1 MATQIAVITG
11 AGSGIGRAAARALG
25 CAGFD
30 VALLGRNE
38 ERLHATAHNLAR
50 HAVRTFVLSVDVT
63 DAQAMQDAAHR
74 VENELGPISVWV
86 NCAGA
91 RVVGQ
96 VAALNAQ
103 DIARATQVTYLG
115 SVNGTLAALNVMRRR
130 AQGAIINLDLAPTL
144 RDLPLQAAENGS
156 RAALRG
162 FCNSLRTELRHD
174 ADRIRIVMVEL
185 PAINT
190 PHYSWTRNLTG
201 KRLKPFGPVY
211 EPEVAAEAI
220 CRAAFTTSRSIS
232 IGWANSFAALWR
244 FAGPGCREARLA
256 SHGYKAQ
263 MSHDWA
269 TGPQPDAL
277 YTSAPGA
284 YGSEGAFEARAR
296 RLNSPLTVFVSSG
309 LRASIF
315 GALGA
320 MVLSAALNHIR
331 RCRKP

>member
-25 CAGFD
+25 RAGFD
-30 VALLGRNE
+30 VALLGRDR
-38 ERLHATAHNLAR
+38 ERLQATAQNLAQ
-50 HAVRTFVLSVDVT
+50 HSVRTLVLSVDVA
-63 DAQAMQDAAHR
+63 DAQAVQDAANR
-74 VENELGPISVWV
+74 IESELGPVSVWA

-91 RVVGQ
+91 TVVGQ
-96 VAALNAQ
+96 VATLPAQ

-130 AQGAIINLDLAPTL
+130 GHGAIINLDLAPTL

-174 ADRIRIVMVEL
+174 ADHIRIVMVDL

-190 PHYSWTRNLTG
+190 PHYGWTRNLTG

-232 IGWANSFAALWR
+232 IGWANSFATLWR
-244 FAGPGCREARLA
+244 LAGRSCREARLA

-263 MSHDWA
+263 MSHDWVE
-269 TGPQPDAL
+269 GIQPDDL
-277 YTSAPGA
+277 YNPVPGA
-284 YGSEGAFEARAR
+284 YGAEGPFEAKAR
-296 RLNSPLTVFVSSG
+296 RLNSPFTIFVSSG
-309 LRASIF
+309 LRASLF
-315 GALGA
+315 GALVA
-320 MVLSAALNHIR
+320 MGLSAALNHIR
-331 RCRKP
+331 QCRKP

>member
-11 AGSGIGRAAARALG
+11 AGSGIGRASARALG
-25 CAGFD
+25 RAGFD
-30 VALLGRNE
+30 VALLGRDE
-38 ERLHATAHNLAR
+38 ERLNATAHNLAQ
-50 HAVRTFVLSVDVT
+50 HAIRTFVLSVDVT
-63 DAQAMQDAAHR
+63 DAQAMQDAAQQI
-74 VENELGPISVWV
+74 ENTLGPISVWA

-91 RVVGQ
+91 TVVGQ

-130 AQGAIINLDLAPTL
+130 GQGAIINLDLAPTL

-174 ADRIRIVMVEL
+174 ADHIRIVMVDL

-244 FAGPGCREARLA
+244 LAGPGCREARLA
-256 SHGYKAQ
+256 SPGYQAQ
-263 MSHDWA
+263 LSHDWA
-269 TGPQPDAL
+269 EGPQPDAL
-277 YTSAPGA
+277 YTSVPGA
-284 YGSEGAFEARAR
+284 YGAEGPFEAKAR

-309 LRASIF
+309 LRASLF
-315 GALGA
+315 GALAA
-320 MVLSAALNHIR
+320 MGVSAALNHIR
-331 RCRKP
+331 RCRRA

>member
-25 CAGFD
+25 RAGFD
-30 VALLGRNE
+30 VALLGRDE
-38 ERLHATAHNLAR
+38 ERLHATAHNLTQ
-50 HAVRTFVLSVDVT
+50 HAIRTFVLSVDVT
-63 DAQAMQDAAHR
+63 DAQAMQDAAQQI
-74 VENELGPISVWV
+74 EDTLGPISVWA

-91 RVVGQ
+91 TVVGQ

-130 AQGAIINLDLAPTL
+130 GQGAIINLDLAPTL

-156 RAALRG
+156 RSALRG

-174 ADRIRIVMVEL
+174 ADHIRIVMVDL

-269 TGPQPDAL
+269 EGPQPDAL
-277 YTSAPGA
+277 YTAVPGA
-284 YGSEGAFEARAR
+284 YGSEGPFEAKAR

-309 LRASIF
+309 LRASLF
-315 GALGA
+315 GVLAA
-320 MVLSAALNHIR
+320 MGVSAALNHIR
-331 RCRKP
+331 RCRRT

>member
-25 CAGFD
+25 RAGFD
-30 VALLGRNE
+30 VALLGRDKA
-38 ERLHATAHNLAR
+38 RLEATAQNLAQ
-50 HAVRTFVLSVDVT
+50 HSIRTLVVSVDVT
-63 DAQAMQDAAHR
+63 DAQAVQDAADHI
-74 VENELGPISVWV
+74 EAELGPISVWA

-91 RVVGQ
+91 TVVGQ
-96 VAALNAQ
+96 VAALTAQ
-103 DIARATQVTYLG
+103 DIQRATQVTYLG

-130 AQGAIINLDLAPTL
+130 GQGAIINLDLAPTL

-156 RAALRG
+156 RAALRA

-174 ADRIRIVMVEL
+174 ADHIRVVMVDL

-190 PHYSWTRNLTG
+190 PHYNWTRNLTG

-244 FAGPGCREARLA
+244 FAGPGCREAHLA
-256 SHGYKAQ
+256 DRGYKAQ

-269 TGPQPDAL
+269 DGPQPDDL
-277 YTSAPGA
+277 YEPVPGA
-284 YGSEGAFEARAR
+284 YGSEGPFEAKAR
-296 RLNSPLTVFVSSG
+296 RLNSPFTVFVSSG
-309 LRASIF
+309 LRASLF
-315 GALGA
+315 GALAA
-320 MVLSAALNHIR
+320 MGLSAVFNHIR
-331 RCRKP
+331 QCHKS

>member
-25 CAGFD
+25 RAGFD
-30 VALLGRNE
+30 VALLGRDK
-38 ERLHATAHNLAR
+38 ERLDATAQNLAQ
-50 HAVRTFVLSVDVT
+50 HSVRSLVISVDVA
-63 DAQAMQDAAHR
+63 DAQAVQDAANR
-74 VENELGPISVWV
+74 VESELGPISVWA

-91 RVVGQ
+91 TVVGQ

-130 AQGAIINLDLAPTL
+130 GQGAIINLDLAPTL

-174 ADRIRIVMVEL
+174 ADHIRIVMVDL

-190 PHYSWTRNLTG
+190 PHYGWTRNLTG

-220 CRAAFTTSRSIS
+220 CARPLPPAAPFPSVGPTALPPFGVWLAAAAARP
-232 IGWANSFAALWR
+232 GW
-244 FAGPGCREARLA
+244 P
-256 SHGYKAQ
+256 
-263 MSHDWA
+263 A
-269 TGPQPDAL
+269 TA
-277 YTSAPGA
+277 T
-284 YGSEGAFEARAR
+284 
-296 RLNSPLTVFVSSG
+296 
-309 LRASIF
+309 
-315 GALGA
+315 
-320 MVLSAALNHIR
+320 
-331 RCRKP
+331 KPR